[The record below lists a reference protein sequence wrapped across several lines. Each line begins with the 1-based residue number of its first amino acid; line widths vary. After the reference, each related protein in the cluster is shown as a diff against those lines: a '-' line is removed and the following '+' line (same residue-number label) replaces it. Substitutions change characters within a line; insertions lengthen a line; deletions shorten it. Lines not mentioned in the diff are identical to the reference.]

1 MKYYLYDEKTKQFL
15 KEQEGYLDPLE
26 TKAQGKNVYIVPPFS
41 TTEKPDLTSLK
52 DNEILVFNGN
62 KWQIEQ
68 EFYVGKIVDCQGER
82 AVKYVTDNDLTF
94 EPCDNGF
101 KIVEKPLPKEKT
113 LEELKEQKHA
123 ELKSIMQT
131 RAAKIDEINTS
142 KNYQLN
148 TGGLEYEEDL
158 FAYDDKALLRISG
171 TILDW
176 QDQIS
181 RGTVQ
186 PEDIVQPWISK
197 ANRVHPLSY
206 DQLIELARLLRQEVQ
221 RIVFYGT
228 YLEKLAQAATTLEE
242 LDAIVWDYGAA
253 SASGIIDRLI
263 AGGNQDA

>member
-1 MKYYLYDEKTKQFL
+1 MREYYPGYIFHDGEDYPEVAAWCNANGCYIKEITPDKEGRRFEIVKIPPKSLDEA
-15 KEQEGYLDPLE
+15 
-26 TKAQGKNVYIVPPFS
+26 KA
-41 TTEKPDLTSLK
+41 D
-52 DNEILVFNGN
+52 
-62 KWQIEQ
+62 
-68 EFYVGKIVDCQGER
+68 KI
-82 AVKYVTDNDLTF
+82 
-94 EPCDNGF
+94 
-101 KIVEKPLPKEKT
+101 
-113 LEELKEQKHA
+113 A
-123 ELKSIMQT
+123 ELN
-131 RAAKIDEINTS
+131 AAKNH
-142 KNYQLN
+142 QLD

-181 RGTVQ
+181 RGIVK
-186 PEDIVQPWISK
+186 PEDIIQPWISK
-197 ANRVHPLSY
+197 ANTVHALSY

-263 AGGNQDA
+263 AGGSQDA

>member
-1 MKYYLYDEKTKQFL
+1 MREYYPGYIFRDGDDYPEIAAWCNANGCYI
-15 KEQEGYLDPLE
+15 KEITPDGEG
-26 TKAQGKNVYIVPPFS
+26 
-41 TTEKPDLTSLK
+41 
-52 DNEILVFNGN
+52 
-62 KWQIEQ
+62 
-68 EFYVGKIVDCQGER
+68 R
-82 AVKYVTDNDLTF
+82 RF
-94 EPCDNGF
+94 E
-101 KIVEKPLPKEKT
+101 IVEIPQKD
-113 LEELKEQKHA
+113 LEAARADKIA
-123 ELKSIMQT
+123 ELN
-131 RAAKIDEINTS
+131 AAKN
-142 KNYQLN
+142 KQLD
-148 TGGLEYEEDL
+148 TGGLEYMEDL

-197 ANRVHPLSY
+197 ANNVHALSY

-228 YLEKLAQAATTLEE
+228 YLEKLAQAATSLAE

>member
-1 MKYYLYDEKTKQFL
+1 MSDDKYYPGYIFRDGDDYPEIAAWCNANSCYI
-15 KEQEGYLDPLE
+15 KELTPDAEG
-26 TKAQGKNVYIVPPFS
+26 
-41 TTEKPDLTSLK
+41 
-52 DNEILVFNGN
+52 
-62 KWQIEQ
+62 
-68 EFYVGKIVDCQGER
+68 R
-82 AVKYVTDNDLTF
+82 RF
-94 EPCDNGF
+94 E
-101 KIVEKPLPKEKT
+101 IVEIPQKSLDVAKADKI
-113 LEELKEQKHA
+113 EEL
-123 ELKSIMQT
+123 T
-131 RAAKIDEINTS
+131 AAKNH
-142 KNYQLN
+142 QLD

-228 YLEKLAQAATTLEE
+228 YLEKLAQAAQTLDE

-253 SASGIIDRLI
+253 QVSGLM
-263 AGGNQDA
+263 AALLSGATGGEPAAESEEPAAESD

>member
-1 MKYYLYDEKTKQFL
+1 MIEYRNLYWDAPDHSRMQAEIKHPDFGWIPYCCM
-15 KEQEGYLDPLE
+15 EGDTGIGAELWAARAYLDIEEWRDRRDLE
-26 TKAQGKNVYIVPPFS
+26 QTR
-41 TTEKPDLTSLK
+41 
-52 DNEILVFNGN
+52 
-62 KWQIEQ
+62 
-68 EFYVGKIVDCQGER
+68 GE
-82 AVKYVTDNDLTF
+82 
-94 EPCDNGF
+94 
-101 KIVEKPLPKEKT
+101 KIVE
-113 LEELKEQKHA
+113 
-123 ELKSIMQT
+123 
-131 RAAKIDEINTS
+131 INS
-142 KNYQLN
+142 AKNYQLN
-148 TGGLEYEEDL
+148 NGGLEYEEDL

-197 ANRVHPLSY
+197 ANKVHALSY

-228 YLEKLAQAATTLEE
+228 YLEKLAQAATTLAE

-263 AGGNQDA
+263 AGGN

>member
-1 MKYYLYDEKTKQFL
+1 MIEYRNLYWDAPDHSRMQAEIKHPDFGWIPYCCM
-15 KEQEGYLDPLE
+15 EGDTGIGAELWAARAYLDIEEWRDRRDLE
-26 TKAQGKNVYIVPPFS
+26 QTRR
-41 TTEKPDLTSLK
+41 E
-52 DNEILVFNGN
+52 
-62 KWQIEQ
+62 
-68 EFYVGKIVDCQGER
+68 
-82 AVKYVTDNDLTF
+82 
-94 EPCDNGF
+94 
-101 KIVEKPLPKEKT
+101 KIVE
-113 LEELKEQKHA
+113 
-123 ELKSIMQT
+123 
-131 RAAKIDEINTS
+131 INTA

-148 TGGLEYEEDL
+148 NGGLEYEEDL

-181 RGTVQ
+181 RGIVQ
-186 PEDIVQPWISK
+186 PEDIIQPWISK

-228 YLEKLAQAATTLEE
+228 YLEKLAQAATTLAE

-263 AGGNQDA
+263 AGGNSDA

>member
-1 MKYYLYDEKTKQFL
+1 MIEYRNLYWDAPDHSRMQAEIKHPDFGWIPYCCM
-15 KEQEGYLDPLE
+15 EGDTGIGAELWAARAYLDIEEWRDRRDLE
-26 TKAQGKNVYIVPPFS
+26 QTRS
-41 TTEKPDLTSLK
+41 E
-52 DNEILVFNGN
+52 
-62 KWQIEQ
+62 
-68 EFYVGKIVDCQGER
+68 
-82 AVKYVTDNDLTF
+82 
-94 EPCDNGF
+94 
-101 KIVEKPLPKEKT
+101 KIVE
-113 LEELKEQKHA
+113 
-123 ELKSIMQT
+123 
-131 RAAKIDEINTS
+131 INS
-142 KNYQLN
+142 AKNYQLN

-181 RGTVQ
+181 RGTVK

-197 ANRVHPLSY
+197 ANTVHPLSY

-228 YLEKLAQAATTLEE
+228 YLEKLAQAATTLAE

-253 SASGIIDRLI
+253 SASGVIDRLL

>member
-1 MKYYLYDEKTKQFL
+1 MIDYRDLVWGDRDHTFFKGEVDATFMGYGWIPYNFYEGDTGIGAELWPIRDTLEIAEWTDPRDLEKTR
-15 KEQEGYLDPLE
+15 
-26 TKAQGKNVYIVPPFS
+26 V
-41 TTEKPDLTSLK
+41 
-52 DNEILVFNGN
+52 
-62 KWQIEQ
+62 
-68 EFYVGKIVDCQGER
+68 
-82 AVKYVTDNDLTF
+82 
-94 EPCDNGF
+94 
-101 KIVEKPLPKEKT
+101 
-113 LEELKEQKHA
+113 
-123 ELKSIMQT
+123 
-131 RAAKIDEINTS
+131 AKIDETNVA
-142 KNYQLN
+142 KNKQLD

-181 RGTVQ
+181 RGAVQ
-186 PEDIVQPWISK
+186 PEDIIQPWISK
-197 ANRVHPLSY
+197 ANTVHPLSY

-263 AGGNQDA
+263 AGGK

>member
-1 MKYYLYDEKTKQFL
+1 MIEYRNLYWDAPDHSRMQAEIKHPDFGWIPYCCM
-15 KEQEGYLDPLE
+15 EGDTGIGAELWAARAYLDIEEWRDRRDLE
-26 TKAQGKNVYIVPPFS
+26 QTRR
-41 TTEKPDLTSLK
+41 E
-52 DNEILVFNGN
+52 
-62 KWQIEQ
+62 
-68 EFYVGKIVDCQGER
+68 
-82 AVKYVTDNDLTF
+82 
-94 EPCDNGF
+94 
-101 KIVEKPLPKEKT
+101 KIVE
-113 LEELKEQKHA
+113 
-123 ELKSIMQT
+123 
-131 RAAKIDEINTS
+131 INS
-142 KNYQLN
+142 AKNYQLN
-148 TGGLEYEEDL
+148 NGGLEYEEDL

>member
-1 MKYYLYDEKTKQFL
+1 MIEYRNLYWDAPDHSRMQAEIKHPDFGWIPYCCM
-15 KEQEGYLDPLE
+15 EGDTGIGAELWAARAYLDIEEWRDRRDLE
-26 TKAQGKNVYIVPPFS
+26 
-41 TTEKPDLTSLK
+41 
-52 DNEILVFNGN
+52 
-62 KWQIEQ
+62 
-68 EFYVGKIVDCQGER
+68 
-82 AVKYVTDNDLTF
+82 
-94 EPCDNGF
+94 
-101 KIVEKPLPKEKT
+101 
-113 LEELKEQKHA
+113 
-123 ELKSIMQT
+123 QT
-131 RAAKIDEINTS
+131 RREKIGEINAA

-148 TGGLEYEEDL
+148 NGGLEYEEDL

-181 RGTVQ
+181 HGIVQ
-186 PEDIVQPWISK
+186 PEDIAQPWISK

>member
-1 MKYYLYDEKTKQFL
+1 MIEYRNLYWDAPDHSRMQAEIKHPDFGWIPYCCM
-15 KEQEGYLDPLE
+15 EGDTGIGAELWAARAYLDIEEWRDRRDLE
-26 TKAQGKNVYIVPPFS
+26 
-41 TTEKPDLTSLK
+41 
-52 DNEILVFNGN
+52 
-62 KWQIEQ
+62 
-68 EFYVGKIVDCQGER
+68 
-82 AVKYVTDNDLTF
+82 
-94 EPCDNGF
+94 
-101 KIVEKPLPKEKT
+101 
-113 LEELKEQKHA
+113 
-123 ELKSIMQT
+123 QT
-131 RAAKIDEINTS
+131 RREKIGEINAAKN
-142 KNYQLN
+142 KQLD
-148 TGGLEYEEDL
+148 TGALEYEEDL

-197 ANRVHPLSY
+197 ANTVHPLSY

-263 AGGNQDA
+263 AGGN

>member
-1 MKYYLYDEKTKQFL
+1 MIEYRNLYWDAPDHSRMQAEIKHPDFGWIPYCCM
-15 KEQEGYLDPLE
+15 EGDTGIGAELWAARAYLDIEEWRDRRDLE
-26 TKAQGKNVYIVPPFS
+26 QTRR
-41 TTEKPDLTSLK
+41 E
-52 DNEILVFNGN
+52 
-62 KWQIEQ
+62 
-68 EFYVGKIVDCQGER
+68 
-82 AVKYVTDNDLTF
+82 
-94 EPCDNGF
+94 
-101 KIVEKPLPKEKT
+101 KIVE
-113 LEELKEQKHA
+113 
-123 ELKSIMQT
+123 
-131 RAAKIDEINTS
+131 INTA

-148 TGGLEYEEDL
+148 NGGLEYEEDL

-181 RGTVQ
+181 RGIVQ

-197 ANRVHPLSY
+197 ANRVHALSY

-263 AGGNQDA
+263 AGGK

>member
-1 MKYYLYDEKTKQFL
+1 MREYYPGYKFRDGEDYPEIAAWCNANGCYV
-15 KEQEGYLDPLE
+15 KELTPDKEG
-26 TKAQGKNVYIVPPFS
+26 
-41 TTEKPDLTSLK
+41 
-52 DNEILVFNGN
+52 
-62 KWQIEQ
+62 
-68 EFYVGKIVDCQGER
+68 R
-82 AVKYVTDNDLTF
+82 RF
-94 EPCDNGF
+94 E
-101 KIVEKPLPKEKT
+101 IVEVP
-113 LEELKEQKHA
+113 QKSLDEAKADKIA
-123 ELKSIMQT
+123 ELN
-131 RAAKIDEINTS
+131 AAKN
-142 KNYQLN
+142 KQLN
-148 TGGLEYEEDL
+148 NGGLEYMEDL

-197 ANRVHPLSY
+197 ANTVHPLSY

-228 YLEKLAQAATTLEE
+228 YLEKLAQAATTLAE

-263 AGGNQDA
+263 AGGK

>member
-1 MKYYLYDEKTKQFL
+1 MIEYRNLYWDAPDHSRMQAEIKHPDFGWIPYCCM
-15 KEQEGYLDPLE
+15 EGDTGIGAELWAARAYLDIEEWRDRRDLE
-26 TKAQGKNVYIVPPFS
+26 QTRS
-41 TTEKPDLTSLK
+41 E
-52 DNEILVFNGN
+52 
-62 KWQIEQ
+62 
-68 EFYVGKIVDCQGER
+68 
-82 AVKYVTDNDLTF
+82 
-94 EPCDNGF
+94 
-101 KIVEKPLPKEKT
+101 KIVE
-113 LEELKEQKHA
+113 
-123 ELKSIMQT
+123 
-131 RAAKIDEINTS
+131 INS
-142 KNYQLN
+142 AKNYQLN
-148 TGGLEYEEDL
+148 NGGLEYEEDL

-197 ANRVHPLSY
+197 ANRVHALSY

-228 YLEKLAQAATTLEE
+228 YLEKLAQAATTLAE

>member
-1 MKYYLYDEKTKQFL
+1 MSEYYPGYVFREGDDYPETAAWCNANGCYI
-15 KEQEGYLDPLE
+15 KEL
-26 TKAQGKNVYIVPPFS
+26 VP
-41 TTEKPDLTSLK
+41 DA
-52 DNEILVFNGN
+52 G
-62 KWQIEQ
+62 
-68 EFYVGKIVDCQGER
+68 GR
-82 AVKYVTDNDLTF
+82 RF
-94 EPCDNGF
+94 E
-101 KIVEKPLPKEKT
+101 IVEIP
-113 LEELKEQKHA
+113 QKSLDEA
-123 ELKSIMQT
+123 KADKITEIN
-131 RAAKIDEINTS
+131 AAKNH
-142 KNYQLN
+142 QLN

-228 YLEKLAQAATTLEE
+228 YLEKLAQAATTLPE

-263 AGGNQDA
+263 AGGN

>member
-1 MKYYLYDEKTKQFL
+1 MSDYYPGYIFHDGDDYPEVAAWCNANGCYIKEITPDSEGRRFEIVKIPQKDLDTAKAEK
-15 KEQEGYLDPLE
+15 
-26 TKAQGKNVYIVPPFS
+26 I
-41 TTEKPDLTSLK
+41 
-52 DNEILVFNGN
+52 
-62 KWQIEQ
+62 
-68 EFYVGKIVDCQGER
+68 
-82 AVKYVTDNDLTF
+82 
-94 EPCDNGF
+94 
-101 KIVEKPLPKEKT
+101 
-113 LEELKEQKHA
+113 A
-123 ELKSIMQT
+123 ELN
-131 RAAKIDEINTS
+131 AAKNH
-142 KNYQLN
+142 QLD

-186 PEDIVQPWISK
+186 PADIVQPWISK

-228 YLEKLAQAATTLEE
+228 YLEKLAQAATTLAE

-263 AGGNQDA
+263 AGGN

>member
-1 MKYYLYDEKTKQFL
+1 MIEYRNLYWDAPDHSRMQAEIKHPDFGWIPYCCM
-15 KEQEGYLDPLE
+15 EGDTGIGAELWAARAYLDVEEWRDRRDLE
-26 TKAQGKNVYIVPPFS
+26 QTRS
-41 TTEKPDLTSLK
+41 E
-52 DNEILVFNGN
+52 
-62 KWQIEQ
+62 
-68 EFYVGKIVDCQGER
+68 
-82 AVKYVTDNDLTF
+82 
-94 EPCDNGF
+94 
-101 KIVEKPLPKEKT
+101 KIVE
-113 LEELKEQKHA
+113 
-123 ELKSIMQT
+123 
-131 RAAKIDEINTS
+131 INS
-142 KNYQLN
+142 AKNYQLN
-148 TGGLEYEEDL
+148 NGGLEYEEDL

-186 PEDIVQPWISK
+186 PGDIIQPWISK

>member
-1 MKYYLYDEKTKQFL
+1 MIEYRNLYWDAPDHSRMQAEIKHPDFGWIPYCCM
-15 KEQEGYLDPLE
+15 EGDTGIGAELWAARAYLDIEEWRDRRDLE
-26 TKAQGKNVYIVPPFS
+26 QTRS
-41 TTEKPDLTSLK
+41 E
-52 DNEILVFNGN
+52 
-62 KWQIEQ
+62 
-68 EFYVGKIVDCQGER
+68 
-82 AVKYVTDNDLTF
+82 
-94 EPCDNGF
+94 
-101 KIVEKPLPKEKT
+101 KIVE
-113 LEELKEQKHA
+113 
-123 ELKSIMQT
+123 
-131 RAAKIDEINTS
+131 INS
-142 KNYQLN
+142 AKNYQLN
-148 TGGLEYEEDL
+148 NGGLEYEEDL

-181 RGTVQ
+181 RGAVQ
-186 PEDIVQPWISK
+186 PEDIIQPWISK

-228 YLEKLAQAATTLEE
+228 YLEKLAQAAQTLEE

>member
-1 MKYYLYDEKTKQFL
+1 MSEYYPGYIFRDGDDYPEIAAWCNANRCYI
-15 KEQEGYLDPLE
+15 KELTPDADGRRFEIVEVPQKDLE
-26 TKAQGKNVYIVPPFS
+26 TA
-41 TTEKPDLTSLK
+41 
-52 DNEILVFNGN
+52 
-62 KWQIEQ
+62 
-68 EFYVGKIVDCQGER
+68 R
-82 AVKYVTDNDLTF
+82 AD
-94 EPCDNGF
+94 
-101 KIVEKPLPKEKT
+101 KIVELT
-113 LEELKEQKHA
+113 
-123 ELKSIMQT
+123 
-131 RAAKIDEINTS
+131 AA

-148 TGGLEYEEDL
+148 NGGLEYEEDL

-197 ANRVHPLSY
+197 ANNVHPLSY

-263 AGGNQDA
+263 AGGN

>member
-1 MKYYLYDEKTKQFL
+1 MREYYPGYIFHDGDDYHEIAAWCNANGCYIKEITPDDEGRRFEIVKIPPKS
-15 KEQEGYLDPLE
+15 LDE
-26 TKAQGKNVYIVPPFS
+26 AKADKI
-41 TTEKPDLTSLK
+41 TEL
-52 DNEILVFNGN
+52 N
-62 KWQIEQ
+62 
-68 EFYVGKIVDCQGER
+68 
-82 AVKYVTDNDLTF
+82 
-94 EPCDNGF
+94 
-101 KIVEKPLPKEKT
+101 
-113 LEELKEQKHA
+113 
-123 ELKSIMQT
+123 
-131 RAAKIDEINTS
+131 AAKN
-142 KNYQLN
+142 KQLD

-186 PEDIVQPWISK
+186 PGDIVQPWISK
-197 ANRVHPLSY
+197 ANNVHALSY

-228 YLEKLAQAATTLEE
+228 YLENLARAATTLAE

-263 AGGNQDA
+263 AGGN

>member
-1 MKYYLYDEKTKQFL
+1 MIEYRNLYWDAPDHSRMQAEIKHPDFGWIPYCCM
-15 KEQEGYLDPLE
+15 EGDTGIGAELWAARAYLDIEEWRDRRDLE
-26 TKAQGKNVYIVPPFS
+26 
-41 TTEKPDLTSLK
+41 
-52 DNEILVFNGN
+52 
-62 KWQIEQ
+62 
-68 EFYVGKIVDCQGER
+68 
-82 AVKYVTDNDLTF
+82 
-94 EPCDNGF
+94 
-101 KIVEKPLPKEKT
+101 
-113 LEELKEQKHA
+113 
-123 ELKSIMQT
+123 QT
-131 RAAKIDEINTS
+131 RREKIGEINS
-142 KNYQLN
+142 AKNYQLN
-148 TGGLEYEEDL
+148 NGGLEYEEDL

-228 YLEKLAQAATTLEE
+228 YLEKLAQAATSLAE

>member
-1 MKYYLYDEKTKQFL
+1 MIEYRNLYWDAPDHSRMQAEIKHPDYGWIPYCCM
-15 KEQEGYLDPLE
+15 EGDTGIGAELWAARAYLDIEEWRDRRDLE
-26 TKAQGKNVYIVPPFS
+26 
-41 TTEKPDLTSLK
+41 
-52 DNEILVFNGN
+52 
-62 KWQIEQ
+62 
-68 EFYVGKIVDCQGER
+68 
-82 AVKYVTDNDLTF
+82 
-94 EPCDNGF
+94 
-101 KIVEKPLPKEKT
+101 
-113 LEELKEQKHA
+113 
-123 ELKSIMQT
+123 QT
-131 RAAKIDEINTS
+131 RREKIGEINAA

-148 TGGLEYEEDL
+148 NGGLEYEEDL

-197 ANRVHPLSY
+197 ANRVHALSY

-228 YLEKLAQAATTLEE
+228 YLEKLAQAATSLEE

-263 AGGNQDA
+263 AGGN

>member
-1 MKYYLYDEKTKQFL
+1 MSDDKYYPGYIFHDGEDYPEVAAWCNANGCYIKEITPDGDGRRFEIVKIPPKSLDEA
-15 KEQEGYLDPLE
+15 
-26 TKAQGKNVYIVPPFS
+26 KA
-41 TTEKPDLTSLK
+41 
-52 DNEILVFNGN
+52 N
-62 KWQIEQ
+62 KI
-68 EFYVGKIVDCQGER
+68 
-82 AVKYVTDNDLTF
+82 
-94 EPCDNGF
+94 
-101 KIVEKPLPKEKT
+101 
-113 LEELKEQKHA
+113 A
-123 ELKSIMQT
+123 ELN
-131 RAAKIDEINTS
+131 AAKN
-142 KNYQLN
+142 KQLD

-181 RGTVQ
+181 RGIVQ
-186 PEDIVQPWISK
+186 PEDITQPWISK
-197 ANRVHPLSY
+197 ANTVHPLSY

-228 YLEKLAQAATTLEE
+228 YLEKLARAATTLAE